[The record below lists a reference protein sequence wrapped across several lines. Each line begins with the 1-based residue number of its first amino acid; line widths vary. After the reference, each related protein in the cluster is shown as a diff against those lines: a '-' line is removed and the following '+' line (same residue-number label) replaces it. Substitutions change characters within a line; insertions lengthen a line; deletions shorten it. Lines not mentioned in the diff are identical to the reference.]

1 MEIQNILFGQQ
12 VEWKLPRLSELP
24 SDWSRFDRIGLDTE
38 TCDPDL
44 RKLGPGV
51 RHNGFIAGISFAIG
65 ERAWYLPVRHG
76 IGENLDPDAVFNYLR
91 DQSKVFTGELVGANL
106 SYDLD
111 YLAQYGVVFRRAVCR
126 DIQVSAALIN
136 ELEMRYSLQAVAER
150 AGFEGKDET
159 LLNQAMKDYHFEG
172 KGSIWKLPANLV
184 APYAEMDALLPVHIL
199 EVHEKE
205 IEKQGL
211 QKVFDL
217 ESSLLPV
224 LVKMRRRGVRID
236 FDKVSDIE
244 QRMLN
249 IEQVQA
255 AYVRDLT
262 GQYISPDDINKAA
275 MVAKLLKTQGV
286 EVPKTETGKPNVDR
300 SVLEAIDTPASKA
313 LLKMKRAN
321 KIRTTFVAS
330 MRRHAVNGRIHC
342 SFNQLRRERE
352 GGDMIGAAFG
362 RISSSL
368 PNLQQQPV
376 RDDLAEDWRTIY
388 LPDGDGEW
396 ACLDYSQQEPR
407 LLLHWASVSSRQM
420 LGAGSKV
427 RASIRDAV
435 HRYRDDPTT
444 DSHSM
449 MADLTG
455 LPRKQAKV
463 LFLGLCYG
471 MGGVKLAES
480 LGLETSTCYSKFS
493 KKRVRTAGIEA
504 HDILNTF
511 NSNVPHVAWMAE
523 QTQLQIR
530 NRGYLKTL
538 SGRRCRFPQDAIGNY
553 EWTHKALNRL
563 IQGSAA
569 DQTKRAMVEADAAG
583 YRLQLQVHDELDLTV
598 KSRTEAEGLAEIMRE
613 CTPLDV
619 PSVVDI
625 EIGPTWGEIE

>member
-1 MEIQNILFGQQ
+1 MEIQNILFGPQG
-12 VEWKLPRLSELP
+12 EWKLPRLSELP

-44 RKLGPGV
+44 RRLGPGV

-65 ERAWYLPVRHG
+65 GKAWYLPMRHG
-76 IGENLDPDAVFNYLR
+76 IGENLDADAVFSYLR
-91 DQSKVFTGELVGANL
+91 DQAKVFTGEIVGANL

-126 DIQVSAALIN
+126 DIQLAAALLN

-150 AGFEGKDET
+150 AGFSGKDET
-159 LLNQAMKDYHFEG
+159 LLNQAMQDYHFKG
-172 KGSIWKLPANLV
+172 KGSLWKLPARLV
-184 APYAEMDALLPVHIL
+184 APYAEMDALLPVQIL
-199 EVHEKE
+199 EVQEKE
-205 IEKQGL
+205 IVAQGL
-211 QKVFDL
+211 QEVFDL
-217 ESSLLPV
+217 ESALLPV

-236 FDKVSDIE
+236 FDKVGEIE

-249 IEQVQA
+249 TEHVQA

-262 GQYISPDDINKAA
+262 GQYISPDDIHKAA
-275 MVAKLLKTQGV
+275 VVAKLLRTQGV
-286 EVPKTETGKPNVDR
+286 EVPKTKTGKPNVDR
-300 SVLEAIDTPASKA
+300 AVLEAIATPTSRA
-313 LLKMKRAN
+313 LLRMKRAN

-342 SFNQLRRERE
+342 TFNQLRRERE
-352 GGDMIGAAFG
+352 EGDIVGAAFG

-388 LPDGDGEW
+388 LPDSDGEW

-407 LLLHWASVSSRQM
+407 LLLHWASVASRQM
-420 LGAGSKV
+420 LGSTSKT
-427 RASIRDAV
+427 RGLIRDAV
-435 HRYRDDPTT
+435 MMYRDDPKT

-449 MADLTG
+449 MAALTG

-480 LGLETSTCYSKFS
+480 LGLETRTYFNQKT
-493 KKRVRTAGIEA
+493 KKHIKTAGIEA
-504 HDILNTF
+504 HDILSRF
-511 NSNVPHVAWMAE
+511 HEKVPHVGWMAK
-523 QTQLQIR
+523 QSQLKIR
-530 NRGYLKTL
+530 QLGYLTTL
-538 SGRRCRFPQDAIGNY
+538 SGRRCRFPQDDLGNY

-569 DQTKRAMVEADAAG
+569 DQTKRAMVAADAEG
-583 YRLQLQVHDELDLTV
+583 YQLQLQVHDELDLTV
-598 KSRTEAEGLAEIMRE
+598 TSRSEAEGLADIMRE

-625 EIGPTWGEIE
+625 EIGPTWGEVE

>member
-1 MEIQNILFGQQ
+1 MEIQPILFDRQAN
-12 VEWKLPRLSELP
+12 WTLPRLSELP
-24 SDWSRFDRIGLDTE
+24 PDWSKFSRIGLDTE

-76 IGENLDPDAVFNYLR
+76 IGENLDPDAVFGYLR
-91 DQSKVFTGELVGANL
+91 DQAKVFTGEIVGANL

-111 YLAQYGVVFRRAVCR
+111 YLAQYGVIFRKAVCR
-126 DIQVSAALIN
+126 DIQVAAALIN

-159 LLNQAMKDYHFEG
+159 ILNQAMKDYHFEG
-172 KGSIWKLPANLV
+172 KGSIWKLPARLV
-184 APYAEMDALLPVHIL
+184 APYAEMDALLPVRL
-199 EVHEKE
+199 LGVQEKE
-205 IEKQGL
+205 IEEQGL
-211 QKVFDL
+211 REVFDL
-217 ESSLLPV
+217 ESALLPV

-236 FDKVSDIE
+236 FDRVGEIE

-249 IEQVQA
+249 VEQVQA

-275 MVAKLLKTQGV
+275 MVAKLLKSQGV
-286 EVPKTETGKPNVDR
+286 DVPKTDTGKPNVDR
-300 SVLEAIDTPASKA
+300 AVLEAVNTPASLA

-330 MRRHAVNGRIHC
+330 IRRHAVNGRIHC
-342 SFNQLRRERE
+342 TFNQLRRERE

-407 LLLHWASVSSRQM
+407 LLLHWASSATQQM
-420 LGAGSKV
+420 LMPTSKTRMAV
-427 RASIRDAV
+427 ERAVDL
-435 HRYRDDPTT
+435 YQNDPKT
-444 DSHSM
+444 DSHTM
-449 MADLTG
+449 MAELTG

-480 LGLETSTCYSKFS
+480 LGLETGTHTLASGKIIRS
-493 KKRVRTAGIEA
+493 AGEDA
-504 HDILNTF
+504 LDILDKF
-511 NSNVPHVAWMAE
+511 NEKVPHVKWMAKH
-523 QTQLQIR
+523 TALDIKKK
-530 NRGYLKTL
+530 GYLRTL
-538 SGRRCRFPQDAIGNY
+538 SGRRCRFPQDELGNY
-553 EWTHKALNRL
+553 EWTHKSLNRL